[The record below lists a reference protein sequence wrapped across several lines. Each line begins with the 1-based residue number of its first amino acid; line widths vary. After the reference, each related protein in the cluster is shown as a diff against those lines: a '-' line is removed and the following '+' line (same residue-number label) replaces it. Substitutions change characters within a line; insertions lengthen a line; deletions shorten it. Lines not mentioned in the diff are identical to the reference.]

1 MRKEEDE
8 PGRMR
13 RPVRGRV
20 YKTAMAP
27 RTRASM
33 PPDTR
38 FIIPA
43 LVLGTED
50 EGSAELLGLAEVEA
64 GVEGTEE
71 ELSVLVVFDSDLV
84 EVVDS
89 DLVVDMAVGVS
100 LELSVLVEVDSSV
113 VECEAVDDGVGLDG
127 SPVAPATVKRGR

>member
-8 PGRMR
+8 PGGMR
-13 RPVRGRV
+13 RPVRGGV

-38 FIIPA
+38 LIIPA

-50 EGSAELLGLAEVEA
+50 EGSAEPLGLAEVEA

-71 ELSVLVVFDSDLV
+71 ELSVV

-89 DLVVDMAVGVS
+89 DLVEELVLVVVVMVVGVS

-127 SPVAPATVKRGR
+127 SPVAPATTKRGR